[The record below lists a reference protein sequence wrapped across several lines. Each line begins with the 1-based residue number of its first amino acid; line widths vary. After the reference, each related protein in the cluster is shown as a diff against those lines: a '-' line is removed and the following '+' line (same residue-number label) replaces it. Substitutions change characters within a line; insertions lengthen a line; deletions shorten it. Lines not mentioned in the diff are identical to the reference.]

1 PHDDGG
7 PAVRSRIAAHAAPR
21 RAQDGLGDG
30 RGSAAVKARALG
42 ATGYRVSEIG
52 FGAWGLGGEMWRGVD
67 DAEGRKALHEA
78 VEQGITFFDTA
89 LAYGTGHSERVIG
102 EEL

>member
-1 PHDDGG
+1 M
-7 PAVRSRIAAHAAPR
+7 
-21 RAQDGLGDG
+21 
-30 RGSAAVKARALG
+30 KTRALG

-52 FGAWGLGGEMWRGVD
+52 FGAWGIGGEMWRGVD

-78 VEQGITFFDTA
+78 IGQGITFFDTA

-102 EEL
+102 EELKHEIRAGRAARDPDPR